1 MTLVTSSN
9 KISPSQK
16 ILRKKLEDLIALIT
30 ENFKTSKYQLKELL
44 IQKKV
49 KIQTKSDF
57 SQLKRQLGG

>member
-49 KIQTKSDF
+49 KI
-57 SQLKRQLGG
+57 